1 MFFFGIFIVI
11 HTAILLKETITNL
24 YKVLRRY
31 LFEKKRKGFDKNEF
45 VCKAESWDH
54 IEREFEE

>member
-24 YKVLRRY
+24 FKALRRY

-45 VCKAESWDH
+45 VSKAES
-54 IEREFEE
+54 